1 MRKLKRIAAAVTA
14 AVMVTVSAAGCSD
27 TDYAMT
33 MGNEKVNAGVYI
45 NFLLGEINNQMY
57 TLYYSGQVTDMNK
70 CPDTEIDGKSFTDYV
85 KDTALKD
92 MKEFAAINAKFDEFG
107 LELSDEDKDEIAS
120 SVDSAWEQMGE
131 YYEYQGISRESL
143 KMTYEASYKRSAVF
157 DHYYAEGGIE
167 EVTNDDMQKYVNEN
181 YIRFKTIAV
190 PKSVL
195 EDETEAAAED
205 GESMAL
211 VNGYLLKAEEMS
223 FEEFDQ
229 IIDEYDEYTEQQAA
243 EENGEDTALTDEDA
257 VTDIDSSSAAD
268 DTAEDTAPDTK
279 ETADTSTDTDETAD
293 SAEDDSA
300 EDSVDDTTAED
311 ESMAEEDTVTD
322 DSAAEDSA
330 ADETAEGE
338 EDTEEEEDP
347 YINETIVNFTTA
359 SDTESDSYNEEYV
372 KVLEAMKNSEYGKAA
387 IYEDDNNIYLY
398 MTADVSERTDY
409 VEDNADT
416 LRQTMK
422 GDDFQKLIDS
432 WVEALDIKV
441 NDKAIK
447 RYTVNEIFERQEEYY
462 SENQGQ

>member
-33 MGNEKVNAGVYI
+33 MGSEKVNAGVYI

-57 TLYYSGQVTDMNK
+57 TLYYTGQVTDMNK
-70 CPDTEIDGKSFTDYV
+70 CPDTEIEGKSFTEYV

-143 KMTYEASYKRSAVF
+143 KMTYEASYKRSAIF

-190 PKSVL
+190 PKSTL

-205 GESMAL
+205 EESKAL

-223 FEEFDQ
+223 FEEFDE

-243 EENGEDTALTDEDA
+243 EEDGEDITPTDEDA
-257 VTDIDSSSAAD
+257 VTDVDSSSAAD
-268 DTAEDTAPDTK
+268 DETADDTAEDT
-279 ETADTSTDTDETAD
+279 ESDTDETAD
-293 SAEDDSA
+293 SAESSEEDSS
-300 EDSVDDTTAED
+300 EDSVEDESAAD
-311 ESMAEEDTVTD
+311 ESMAEDSAED
-322 DSAAEDSA
+322 DSMAEDG
-330 ADETAEGE
+330 TE

-347 YINETIVNFTTA
+347 YINETLVNFTTA

-432 WVEALDIKV
+432 WVEALDMKV